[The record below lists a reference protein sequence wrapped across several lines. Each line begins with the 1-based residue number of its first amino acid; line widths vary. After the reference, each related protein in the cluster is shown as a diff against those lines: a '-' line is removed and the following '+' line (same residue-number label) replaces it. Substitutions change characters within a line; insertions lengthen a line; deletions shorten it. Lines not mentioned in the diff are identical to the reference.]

1 MRGGFF
7 ALVLCAASVLGIELR
22 FNIGD
27 EVLDQYGAPWR
38 VRSIKQE
45 DSGKP
50 YELLSSNGEAYWA
63 SESVLSPAHNSNA
76 NRQHPADFA
85 ADVVSMSIASIRPT
99 SQPTSSTLGV
109 PAPFGT
115 SDTRVVAAISLA
127 AGVIALF
134 LVTRRGKLPLLGK
147 RDVPADPI
155 VSLTF
160 SPGPVIRQVSHTT
173 SSCTARYPVR
183 LDPFAGLCP
192 AALGQPAR
200 SCT

>member
-27 EVLDQYGAPWR
+27 EVLDQYGARWR

-50 YELLSSNGEAYWA
+50 YELLSSNGEALWA
-63 SESVLSPAHNSNA
+63 AESVLSPAHNSNV

-85 ADVVSMSIASIRPT
+85 ADAAATAAAGGSA
-99 SQPTSSTLGV
+99 SSTLEV
-109 PAPFGT
+109 PPPFGA
-115 SDTRVVAAISLA
+115 SDTRVAAAISLA
-127 AGVIALF
+127 AGVLALF